1 MVNVEIDGKVH
12 RLRGRAALMVAWL
25 AQRKG
30 QLETSDKM
38 SISFNCAGASVR
50 VEHKKIE
57 RADPALLR

>member
-12 RLRGRAALMVAWL
+12 RLRGRAALMVGWL
-25 AQRKG
+25 VQKRR
-30 QLETSDKM
+30 QLEASDKM